1 MKPTLRIIRMLCLT
15 LVIVLGAFALAGCT
29 ASQKDTAPKGRGAV
43 ADAEPD
49 TSAYIVAIEDEPD
62 TVDFQCTS
70 IHYTVAQNVFNRLV
84 EMEYDDKGDMQILPS
99 LAERWE
105 VSEDGKSYTFHLR
118 PGVRFSNG
126 SDLTAS
132 DVQYTFIR
140 LLTHPNSCNRDIVDD
155 IAGAQALESGQ
166 TDVLAGFTVLNDL
179 DFVITLDFPFQAFL
193 ACLSMPGAS
202 ILDQQTTEAAGE
214 RFGIDAAWTIGTGSF
229 ILEKWIPGEGLLL
242 AANPDCWQGAPRC
255 QGLDLRFVTDSK
267 EVRRMFDRGEIDM
280 LDLDEVGNTAEY
292 YLHGDIYQSRLFHV
306 PRIGITYIA
315 LNETIAPLN
324 DVRVRKAMQ
333 LSLNRAI
340 LLTAVYGGRG
350 EVENGIYPHGL
361 YGFNPD
367 LPEIPCDPEA
377 ARQLLAEAGFTEGF
391 DLTVSV
397 NSSSTRWELSVLRL
411 AVSMWND
418 IGIRASIEVINESEF
433 MRLRKSGR
441 LACYTALWTADYND
455 PDNFIYTF
463 FGDRENT
470 TFRSL
475 CYPREDVVERVRL
488 ARTITDPEARLR
500 EYRELER
507 IIVQEDAAWI
517 PLYSRL
523 RYYITSKRLQG
534 IQASWNG
541 SVKNMYREMSVTEG
555 E

>member
-202 ILDQQTTEAAGE
+202 ILDQQTTEAAGVPSSDST
-214 RFGIDAAWTIGTGSF
+214 RSSTPSSIAAQPWMMPLRMLSRVFFPMMRLGI
-229 ILEKWIPGEGLLL
+229 
-242 AANPDCWQGAPRC
+242 
-255 QGLDLRFVTDSK
+255 
-267 EVRRMFDRGEIDM
+267 
-280 LDLDEVGNTAEY
+280 
-292 YLHGDIYQSRLFHV
+292 SRL
-306 PRIGITYIA
+306 T
-315 LNETIAPLN
+315 
-324 DVRVRKAMQ
+324 
-333 LSLNRAI
+333 
-340 LLTAVYGGRG
+340 
-350 EVENGIYPHGL
+350 
-361 YGFNPD
+361 
-367 LPEIPCDPEA
+367 
-377 ARQLLAEAGFTEGF
+377 
-391 DLTVSV
+391 
-397 NSSSTRWELSVLRL
+397 
-411 AVSMWND
+411 
-418 IGIRASIEVINESEF
+418 
-433 MRLRKSGR
+433 SG
-441 LACYTALWTADYND
+441 Y
-455 PDNFIYTF
+455 
-463 FGDRENT
+463 
-470 TFRSL
+470 RS
-475 CYPREDVVERVRL
+475 
-488 ARTITDPEARLR
+488 
-500 EYRELER
+500 
-507 IIVQEDAAWI
+507 
-517 PLYSRL
+517 
-523 RYYITSKRLQG
+523 
-534 IQASWNG
+534 
-541 SVKNMYREMSVTEG
+541 
-555 E
+555 